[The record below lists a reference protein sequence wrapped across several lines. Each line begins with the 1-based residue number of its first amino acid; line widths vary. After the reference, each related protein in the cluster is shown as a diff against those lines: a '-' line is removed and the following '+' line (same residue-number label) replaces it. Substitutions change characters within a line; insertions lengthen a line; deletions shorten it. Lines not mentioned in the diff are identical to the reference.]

1 MAKPADP
8 RSAGSKLPL
17 GVLTAFAS
25 TSAPIT
31 AIVLVMGVY
40 LPRFFASHIGLSL
53 GAVGAAFTIVRLLD
67 MSLDPL
73 LGIAMDRSR
82 SRFGRYR
89 PWLVV
94 GAPIVMAAVYMLFMA
109 RPGMTQGFLVTWLLV
124 LYLGVSILTLA
135 QAAWGASIATG
146 YHDRSRVFGLIQAVG
161 VLGAVLILLLPLILA
176 GKPGGQAGGV
186 VGMGWFLII
195 TIPLTVALCTLMTPE
210 RVNPDSSRHDA
221 VTLGEYWRLVSRPEM
236 LRLVFADFVMALGPG
251 TTAALYLFFFHDAR
265 HYTAAQTSILLLFF
279 IAAGLVGAM
288 FWGWLAQKIGKHRA
302 LITASICF
310 AVTQTML
317 MVIPPATMAL
327 AIPAMFSV
335 GFVSA
340 SFVPIVR
347 AMVADVADEVRL
359 ETGKERAGL
368 LYALVT
374 TTQKVGAALT
384 VGISFAVLDLVGYK
398 AAEGAVNTPA
408 AIRGLELCYV
418 FAPII
423 LVFFGGAAFI
433 GWKLDAGRHAE
444 VRRQLDLRDALAA
457 EADLLAS
464 ASGIAVA
471 SGAAERR

>member
-1 MAKPADP
+1 MTKTPGP
-8 RSAGSKLPL
+8 RAAAAKLPL
-17 GVLTAFAS
+17 GVVAAFAS
-25 TSAPIT
+25 TSAPIA

-73 LGIAMDRSR
+73 LGVAMDRTR

-89 PWLVV
+89 PWLVI

-109 RPGMTQGFLVTWLLV
+109 SPGITQGYLIAWLLV

-146 YHDRSRVFGLIQAVG
+146 YHDRSRVYGVIQAVG
-161 VLGAVLILLLPLILA
+161 VIGAVLILLLPLILA

-186 VGMGWFLII
+186 VGMGWFAII
-195 TIPLTVALCTLMTPE
+195 TIPLTVALCTLVTPE
-210 RVNPDSSRHDA
+210 RVTPDAGKHEA
-221 VTLGEYWRLVSRPEM
+221 VTFQEYWKLVSRPEM

-265 HYTAAQTSILLLFF
+265 HYTGPQTSILLLFF

-310 AVTQTML
+310 AVTQTNL
-317 MVIPPATMAL
+317 MIIPAATMAL
-327 AIPAMFSV
+327 AIPSMFAV

-374 TTQKVGAALT
+374 TTQKVGAAMT
-384 VGISFAVLDLVGYK
+384 VGISFFVLDLVGYK

-408 AIRGLELCYV
+408 AIHGLELCYV

-457 EADLLAS
+457 EADLLTS
-464 ASGIAVA
+464 ASGIALA
-471 SGAAERR
+471 PGAAERR